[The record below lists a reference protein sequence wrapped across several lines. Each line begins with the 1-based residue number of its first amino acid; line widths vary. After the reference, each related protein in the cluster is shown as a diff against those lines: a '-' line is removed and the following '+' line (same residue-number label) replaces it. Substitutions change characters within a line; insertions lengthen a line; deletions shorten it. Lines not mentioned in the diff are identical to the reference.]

1 LELFPAIPTSI
12 LAAPATAMGGLWVSL
27 FSHQG
32 NRSSL
37 DRLNGYLGIA
47 NIKDQ
52 QINKQSMLNNENHLG
67 ILERLRT

>member
-1 LELFPAIPTSI
+1 MGSLELFPAIPTSI
-12 LAAPATAMGGLWVSL
+12 LAAPATAIGGIWVSL

-52 QINKQSMLNNENHLG
+52 
-67 ILERLRT
+67 